1 MGKLRSLLNSVRSLD
16 GGNSDSPVTSA
27 LKASRMAAAADD
39 ESHRAQGATVGG
51 FLRIRNDPQL
61 WTSASPRPSPLTQ
74 QWSLSIDDGSPPT
87 VPDQATANEAIPD
100 DLDLVGSP
108 RSAGAIHEMAALI
121 AEEHGNEGI
130 AAESFAAPSR
140 ALGGTCLRSRV
151 VGPLRGRCGAENLA
165 STHVGIACS
174 VQRCAN
180 RCGATRDV
188 HLSAGGSTARCASSG

>member
-1 MGKLRSLLNSVRSLD
+1 MMSHTGLRRRH
-16 GGNSDSPVTSA
+16 
-27 LKASRMAAAADD
+27 SR
-39 ESHRAQGATVGG
+39 RI
-51 FLRIRNDPQL
+51 LRIRNDPQL

-130 AAESFAAPSR
+130 AAESFAAWAAFAR
-140 ALGGTCLRSRV
+140 ARRNFAYGLVWWAHSAADAALKPGF
-151 VGPLRGRCGAENLA
+151 

-188 HLSAGGSTARCASSG
+188 HSSAGGSTARCASSG

>member
-39 ESHRAQGATVGG
+39 ESHRAQAPPQSAD

-87 VPDQATANEAIPD
+87 VPDQATANEAIPG
-100 DLDLVGSP
+100 DLDLVD
-108 RSAGAIHEMAALI
+108 RHDTGAIHEMAALI
-121 AEEHGNEGI
+121 AEEHATKDRRRKLLRVG
-130 AAESFAAPSR
+130 AFAR
-140 ALGGTCLRSRV
+140 ARRNFAYGLV
-151 VGPLRGRCGAENLA
+151 VGPLRPMR
-165 STHVGIACS
+165 
-174 VQRCAN
+174 R
-180 RCGATRDV
+180 
-188 HLSAGGSTARCASSG
+188 